1 MSAICTAPIVRA
13 AATPKVT
20 VRRSTAARATAFSGS
35 VKAFHP
41 LG

>member
-13 AATPKVT
+13 TAAPKVT
-20 VRRSTAARATAFSGS
+20 VRRNTAARASVFSGS

>member
-1 MSAICTAPIVRA
+1 MSAICIAPVCRA
-13 AATPKVT
+13 AAPKVV
-20 VRRSTAARATAFSGS
+20 VRSRTTARASAFSGS